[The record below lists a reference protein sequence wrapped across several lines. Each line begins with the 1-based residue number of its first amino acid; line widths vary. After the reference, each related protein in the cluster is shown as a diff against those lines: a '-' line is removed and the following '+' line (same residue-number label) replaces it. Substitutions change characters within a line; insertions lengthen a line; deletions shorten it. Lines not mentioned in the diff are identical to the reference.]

1 MDRRHA
7 LKTLGAATAASA
19 LPISSLMELS
29 PTSPNRFD
37 AVVVGGGPAGLNAAL
52 VLGRSRRRTLLAY
65 AGPTRNAPAEAAH
78 YVFTRDGTPPEDL
91 VRIGLAQ
98 LEPYGVEVRN
108 ERVTDASALGRG
120 FALTLSDGRRVEA
133 RRVVLATGVEDVLP
147 DVEGM
152 RELWGGGVFHC
163 PYCHGWEVRDRPLAA
178 YGKGDL
184 GIALV
189 TLLLGW
195 TRDVLLFTD
204 GPAGLS
210 DTQRAQLARHGVP
223 VREEPVERLVGEG
236 RHLRSVVLVGGETV
250 PRGGM
255 LIRPPQRLR
264 SDLAHRLGCPLRED
278 GRVEADEFG
287 RTPVE
292 GVFVAGDAG
301 PGMQTVGAAAAGGA
315 TVAGL
320 LNHGLLEEEFA

>member
-1 MDRRHA
+1 
-7 LKTLGAATAASA
+7 
-19 LPISSLMELS
+19 MELS
-29 PTSPNRFD
+29 NTSPTTFD
-37 AVVVGGGPAGLNAAL
+37 AVVVGGGPAGLSAAL
-52 VLGRSRRRTLLAY
+52 VLGRARRRTLLAH
-65 AGPTRNAPAEAAH
+65 AGPMRNAPADAAH
-78 YVFTRDGTPPEDL
+78 YVFTRDGTPPKDL
-91 VRIGLAQ
+91 LQIGLAQ
-98 LEPYGVEVRN
+98 LEPYGVVVEN
-108 ERVTDASALGRG
+108 KIVTDAAAIGHS
-120 FALTLSDGRRVEA
+120 FVLTLGNGRRVES
-133 RRVVLATGVEDVLP
+133 RRVVLAIGVEDILP

-163 PYCHGWEVRDRPLAA
+163 PYCHGWEVRNRPLAA

-184 GIALV
+184 GLALV

-195 TRDVLLFTD
+195 TRDVVLFTD

-210 DTQRAQLARHGVP
+210 DSQRAQLARHGVP
-223 VREEPVERLVGEG
+223 VREERIERLVGDG
-236 RHLRSVVLVGGETV
+236 RHLREVILSGGETIA
-250 PRGGM
+250 RGGM

-287 RTPVE
+287 KTPIA

-301 PGMQTVGAAAAGGA
+301 PGMQSVGAAAASGA
-315 TVAGL
+315 TAAAF